1 MKKKIMTKW
10 VKALRSGKYKQCR
23 EKLCSVDGKTGEES
37 YCCLGVL
44 TDLYLKE
51 RKRQKKGHGIEG
63 FFTYTKE
70 DFDYDGDFS
79 KWEVATEEDNFS
91 DGILPLEVAKWAGFN
106 TSTNDYRTG
115 CFTVNKKEI
124 TLADLNDGLVDI
136 ETGLKKKKPYSFNY
150 IANVIEKNYEHI

>member
-1 MKKKIMTKW
+1 MKKKIMEKW

-23 EKLCSVDGKTGEES
+23 EKLCAVSGKTGAES

-51 RKRQKKGHGIEG
+51 RKRQKKGHGISG

-79 KWEVATEEDNFS
+79 KWEVIPEEDNSS

-115 CFTVNKKEI
+115 CFTVDKKEI
-124 TLADLNDGLVDI
+124 NLADLNDGLVDL
-136 ETGLKKKKPYSFNY
+136 ETGRWKKKPHSFKQ